1 MTASQSNPEAETI
14 LSNSTHSWDEDLV
27 LVGNDLFS
35 PFFFSDC
42 SAENVFFF
50 GIEFYCEE
58 KCVVKTA
65 FFKEFKIL

>member
-35 PFFFSDC
+35 PFFFQT
-42 SAENVFFF
+42 VLLKMFFSL
-50 GIEFYCEE
+50 
-58 KCVVKTA
+58 A
-65 FFKEFKIL
+65 